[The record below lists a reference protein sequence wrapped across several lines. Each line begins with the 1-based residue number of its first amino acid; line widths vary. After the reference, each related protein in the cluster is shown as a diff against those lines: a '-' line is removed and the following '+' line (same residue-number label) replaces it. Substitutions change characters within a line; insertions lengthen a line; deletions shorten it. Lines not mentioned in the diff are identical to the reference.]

1 MAGGTIVTITGTNF
15 VNGAT
20 VRFGTAAATS
30 VTVVSPTT
38 ITAKSPA
45 GTGSVNVTVT
55 TSQGVTAISPADV
68 FTYYGTPTV
77 TGVSPAAGSQ
87 AGGTPIT
94 ITGTNFFGAV
104 TVTVGGV
111 AATSVTVVNATTI
124 TATTP
129 AGYGTQNVKV
139 QTALGTSPTATA
151 DHFVYHAPPTVTKVA
166 PTTGTTKGG
175 TLVTLSGTGFAA
187 PAQVFFG
194 GVAATTVVVY
204 SANRIG
210 VVAPAGA
217 AGKVDV
223 TVRTP
228 FGSSPKS
235 SADQFTYK

>member
-1 MAGGTIVTITGTNF
+1 
-15 VNGAT
+15 
-20 VRFGTAAATS
+20 
-30 VTVVSPTT
+30 VVSPTT

-45 GTGSVNVTVT
+45 GTGSVNIIVT

-77 TGVSPAAGSQ
+77 TGVSPAAGLQ

-94 ITGTNFFGAV
+94 ITGTNFYGAV

-111 AATSVTVVNATTI
+111 VATGVTVVNATTI
-124 TATTP
+124 VATTP
-129 AGYGTQNVKV
+129 AGIGTQNVKV
-139 QTALGTSPTATA
+139 TTALGTSPTATA
-151 DHFVYHAPPTVTKVA
+151 DHFVYHAAPTVTKVA
-166 PTTGTTKGG
+166 PTTGSTKGG

-194 GVAATTVVVY
+194 GVAATTIVVY

-210 VVAPAGA
+210 VVAPAA
-217 AGKVDV
+217 VAGKVDV

-228 FGSSPKS
+228 YGSSPIS